1 MKKYFVRK
9 KQLCDFD
16 EKPQNF
22 RSKSQLLCIVILQ
35 MEVVVGKLRNTTPAG
50 RACQEADLHQIGLV
64 DVLQRDGLLA
74 DGRRERLQ
82 ADGAAAWSAASRV
95 MTPS

>member
-22 RSKSQLLCIVILQ
+22 RSKSQLICIVILQ

-50 RACQEADLHQIGLV
+50 RACQEADLHQIGLA
-64 DVLQRDGLLA
+64 QRIGVVEAYNGGPRISL
-74 DGRRERLQ
+74 R
-82 ADGAAAWSAASRV
+82 
-95 MTPS
+95 

>member
-50 RACQEADLHQIGLV
+50 RARQEADLHQIGLV
-64 DVLQRDGLLA
+64 DILQRDGLLA
-74 DGRRERLQ
+74 DV
-82 ADGAAAWSAASRV
+82 AASVSRP
-95 MTPS
+95 TGPPL